1 MMSLYK
7 LGFWCIISF
16 CLQGKDPKTIEKKSD
31 EILDTTNLSS
41 LQRLLNEKDAKI
53 LELKTEVIKVIFLF
67 NWAVVHYYK

>member
-1 MMSLYK
+1 MYYFL
-7 LGFWCIISF
+7 L
-16 CLQGKDPKTIEKKSD
+16 LQGKDPKTIEKKSD

-67 NWAVVHYYK
+67 N

>member
-1 MMSLYK
+1 MYYFL
-7 LGFWCIISF
+7 L
-16 CLQGKDPKTIEKKSD
+16 LQGKDPKTIEKKSD

-67 NWAVVHYYK
+67 NLAVIHYYK